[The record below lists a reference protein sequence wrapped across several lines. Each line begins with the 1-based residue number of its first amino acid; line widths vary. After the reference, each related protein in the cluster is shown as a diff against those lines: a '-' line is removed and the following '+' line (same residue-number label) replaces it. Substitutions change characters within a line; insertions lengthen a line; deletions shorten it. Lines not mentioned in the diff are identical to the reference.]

1 MLKYHVAVCD
11 DEKSDLDGIVQSV
24 QQYDAQGCFDIET
37 YMDGN
42 ELLSELQMQ
51 KKSFD
56 LLLLDIEMPS
66 NGFQLAQSL
75 IQMEKHPLVVFVT
88 KRHEYAVQGYG
99 IAFRYLVKPLDQ
111 TLFAAAMDAVLQEL
125 NSKHFTIEYDG
136 VTMSLE
142 TSDIYF
148 LESHGHKVLIHCKE
162 QDLTLRMSIPEALE
176 QLPKR
181 CFVSPH
187 KSYLVNMEH
196 IVYATG
202 TAVFLS
208 SGHRLP
214 ISRRK
219 RQEFNQNF
227 NAYLGR

>member
-24 QQYDAQGCFDIET
+24 QQYDVQGCFDIET

-75 IQMEKHPLVVFVT
+75 IQMEKHPLVVFVK
-88 KRHEYAVQGYG
+88 KREGAGGGGGGVPPPPPQN
-99 IAFRYLVKPLDQ
+99 PLGRRGWGGGGGPPPSQ
-111 TLFAAAMDAVLQEL
+111 KKK
-125 NSKHFTIEYDG
+125 KHFTIEYDG
-136 VTMSLE
+136 VTISLE

-208 SGHRLP
+208 SGHQLP

-219 RQEFNQNF
+219 RQEFNQIF